1 MLWIIAG
8 LVLGCLIYLTDGRKI
23 ERKIGIKRTNTD
35 YDCMVSMVYS
45 DW

>member
-1 MLWIIAG
+1 MTYIIIG
-8 LVLGCLIYLTDGRKI
+8 VVLICLIYLTDGRKI

-35 YDCMVSMVYS
+35 NDCMVSMVYS